1 MTLGRKLEKESKM
14 SPIVTTQLTTSSI
27 NVPPQILHSTS
38 VTPRDSASPTENGQE
53 TTTASMQSSNKRNLT
68 PSLPRDFLRTS
79 RLNAEACY
87 RESMQVLQDPQV
99 SKCTPEELSEIER
112 VEHLRNEVLR
122 WSCGWGGVAYWPI
135 SLDESYTAACEED
148 RAAEWFKEVLEHA
161 SHGRGLL
168 IKLRSMVG
176 QLPAA
181 LFEPHEVKELLRT
194 MVEMVEMVTM
204 GVTILNMHCSILP
217 RNRWRVYEIF
227 DASSGNKLSWSDDDD
242 CMDTEESNKGTVGSC
257 YNVF

>member
-38 VTPRDSASPTENGQE
+38 ATLRDSALPAENGQE
-53 TTTASMQSSNKRNLT
+53 TTMASMQSSNKRNLT
-68 PSLPRDFLRTS
+68 PSLPCDFLQTS

-99 SKCTPEELSEIER
+99 SKRTPEELSKIER

-148 RAAEWFKEVLEHA
+148 HTAEWFKEVLEHA

-168 IKLRSMVG
+168 IELRFMVG
-176 QLPAA
+176 QLPAV
-181 LFEPHEVKELLRT
+181 LFEPHKVKELLRT
-194 MVEMVEMVTM
+194 MVEMVEMVTV
-204 GVTILNMHCSILP
+204 GVTILNMRCSILP
-217 RNRWRVYEIF
+217 HN
-227 DASSGNKLSWSDDDD
+227 
-242 CMDTEESNKGTVGSC
+242 
-257 YNVF
+257 